1 MNQIDMN
8 KIETNIS
15 LHTSL
20 GLISLL
26 IWSASVVL
34 SRATS
39 EELGK
44 YTAGATIYLIGGVLA
59 CLLTARKPQGL
70 KKMVSLPKKYLL
82 ICGCLFVMYIVL
94 FYVAIGLAS
103 TSKATVVVGLINY
116 FWPTFIIVFSIPIL
130 GRKSNWLIFPGVIF
144 SMIGVYLAAT
154 SDQNIGL
161 VDIFSSG
168 NKDYLPYSL
177 AFLAAISWGLY
188 TNFSQKFGGK
198 GDDALPI
205 FLLACGIVLLILRLF
220 AVEHSVWSVK
230 SILLVIFTILF
241 PVVLA
246 YSFWDIGIRK
256 GNAILISALSYFT
269 PIFSTIMTGV
279 FLGVTID
286 GKIWLGCALVTIGAI
301 LCKFAFTKQKP

>member
-1 MNQIDMN
+1 MESKYTLN
-8 KIETNIS
+8 T
-15 LHTSL
+15 TL

-44 YTAGATIYLIGGVLA
+44 FTAGATIYLIGGVLA
-59 CLLTARKPQGL
+59 CLLAARKPQGIR
-70 KKMVSLPKKYLL
+70 KMISLPKKYLL
-82 ICGCLFVMYIVL
+82 VCGFLFVMYIVL

-103 TSKATVVVGLINY
+103 SSKATVVVGLINY

-154 SDQNIGL
+154 SDQKISL
-161 VDIFSSG
+161 VEIFSSD
-168 NKDYLPYSL
+168 NKDFLPYSL

-188 TNFSQKFGGK
+188 TNFSQKFGGQ
-198 GDDALPI
+198 GEDALPL
-205 FLLACGIVLLILRLF
+205 FLLVCGIVLLVLRLF
-220 AVEHSVWSVK
+220 AVEHSVWSLK
-230 SILLVIFTILF
+230 SIALTIFTILF
-241 PVVLA
+241 PVILA

-256 GNAILISALSYFT
+256 GNAILISAASYFT
-269 PIFSTIMTGV
+269 PVLSTIMTGV
-279 FLGVTID
+279 FLGVTIEN
-286 GKIWLGCALVTIGAI
+286 KIWLGCALVTIGAI
-301 LCKFAFTKQKP
+301 LCKFAFTKQHI